1 MKNRKPVKA
10 LAGMAMSFAALS
22 GCTHSVHMVHVSDF
36 APHEPFEGGK
46 IVKATAEQF
55 AIMGF
60 VSQTNYVNDAYAS
73 LQEKCPNAEI
83 QGITTQYS
91 TSHGFF
97 SWTNKILMQGLCL
110 ED

>member
-1 MKNRKPVKA
+1 MKVIQPRKA
-10 LAGMAMSFAALS
+10 FAALAFCMS
-22 GCTHSVHMVHVSDF
+22 VATGCTHSVHMVHVSDF

-46 IVKATAEQF
+46 VVKATGEQF

-60 VSQTNYVNDAYAS
+60 VSDTNYVNKAYAS
-73 LQEKCPNAEI
+73 LQAKCPNEEI

-110 ED
+110 AD